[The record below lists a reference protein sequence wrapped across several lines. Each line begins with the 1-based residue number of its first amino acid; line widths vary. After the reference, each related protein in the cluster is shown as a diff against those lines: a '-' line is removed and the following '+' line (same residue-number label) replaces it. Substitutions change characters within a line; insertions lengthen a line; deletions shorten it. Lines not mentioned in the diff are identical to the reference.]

1 MTSGFESPV
10 GGSNGVPGAG
20 VSPPL
25 PSESRTFT
33 SPAGP
38 GDPHRSPQSGA
49 ATSLRPSLLKSA
61 TTISLGNVSDVG
73 ALIAALN
80 ATSAPA
86 GAASTATSA
95 AVARTTG
102 QRRTVMPPSSGH
114 RGVP

>member
-1 MTSGFESPV
+1 MTSGFDRPV

-20 VSPPL
+20 SNGGRGAGVSPPL
-25 PSESRTFT
+25 PSERRTST
-33 SPAGP
+33 SPGGP
-38 GDPHRSPQSGA
+38 GDPHRSPQSGV

-86 GAASTATSA
+86 GAASTPTST
-95 AVARTTG
+95 AVARTTD
-102 QRRTVMPPSSGH
+102 QRRTV
-114 RGVP
+114 